1 MKAHFTLYEDDGQTR
16 EYITKNAYT
25 TTKFDCAV
33 NGTEINFK
41 INERVNGNADVYTP
55 VDRNYNLKFN
65 HIEAL
70 AGVYVDGLEITEV
83 KNLDDYN
90 NATQAYW
97 LDTENDLVYVKT
109 KDTGT
114 EINIKL
120 LDVVE
125 KEVELGEEEQSV
137 PPQKINDGDVFELE
151 EAKMY
156 GSVSVDT
163 EWKGYTGTGFAKGF
177 QNSWRCSRI

>member
-1 MKAHFTLYEDDGQTR
+1 M
-16 EYITKNAYT
+16 
-25 TTKFDCAV
+25 
-33 NGTEINFK
+33 
-41 INERVNGNADVYTP
+41 
-55 VDRNYNLKFN
+55 KFN

-177 QNSWRCSRI
+177 KTVGDAVEFSVDIQRAGDYNLVLNVNNGIKNDSRYDNSPRQGTMYLNGQKLQDMEFAITDKWFRDY